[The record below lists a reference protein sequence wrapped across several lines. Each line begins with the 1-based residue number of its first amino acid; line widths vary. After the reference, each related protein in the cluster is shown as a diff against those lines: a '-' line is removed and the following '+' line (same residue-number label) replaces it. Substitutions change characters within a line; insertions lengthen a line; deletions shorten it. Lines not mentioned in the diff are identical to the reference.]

1 MVMVHR
7 DVEIRAPAGLS
18 KTSLFGL
25 FDGLRDLDLEVF
37 FRELWI
43 LLAELFDSLFS
54 SGLDFFFVA
63 LVGVVEERA
72 VTDLSAAGWVVEV
85 IIVLDS
91 LGADV
96 AIGN

>member
-7 DVEIRAPAGLS
+7 DVEIRATTGLS

-43 LLAELFDSLFS
+43 LLAELFDSFFG
-54 SGLDFFFVA
+54 SGLDFFFVT

-72 VTDLSAAGWVVEV
+72 VADLAAAGWVVEV

-96 AIGN
+96 AMGN